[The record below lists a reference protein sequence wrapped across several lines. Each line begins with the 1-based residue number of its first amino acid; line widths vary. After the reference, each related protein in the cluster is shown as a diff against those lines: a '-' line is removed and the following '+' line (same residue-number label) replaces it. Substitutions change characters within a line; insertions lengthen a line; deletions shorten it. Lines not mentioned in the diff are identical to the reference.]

1 MSKSRLSE
9 GEWAVLAVVAEGRT
23 HGFAVARALARN
35 GEVGAIWT
43 VRRPLVY
50 RAIDTLTA
58 AGYIETVSEEPS
70 PTGPPR
76 RVIGATR
83 SGKAAVGR
91 WLAQP
96 IEHLRDT
103 RSLLLLKLLFL
114 QRSGGDARPL
124 LEAQRKEFEAVRAS
138 LRERRKTAEDFEPT
152 IIAWRIESA
161 NAALR
166 FIEAELERAR

>member
-1 MSKSRLSE
+1 MSQDRLAV
-9 GEWAVLAVVAEGRT
+9 GEWAVLCVVAEGRT

-35 GEVGAIWT
+35 GEVGTIWT

-58 AGYIETVSEEPS
+58 AGYVETVSEEPS

-76 RVIGATR
+76 RVIGPTR
-83 SGKAAVGR
+83 SGRAAVKR
-91 WLAQP
+91 WLAEP
-96 IEHLRDT
+96 VEHLRDT

-114 QRSGGDARPL
+114 HRSGQDPRPL
-124 LEAQRKEFEAVRAS
+124 LEAQRARFEAQRES
-138 LRERRKTAEDFEPT
+138 LRKRRRAAEGFEPT
-152 IIAWRIESA
+152 VIAWRIESA

-166 FIEAELERAR
+166 FIDGRLKS

>member
-1 MSKSRLSE
+1 MSEGRLSV
-9 GEWAVLAVVAEGRT
+9 GEWAVLCVVAEGRT

-35 GEVGAIWT
+35 GEVGVIWT

-58 AGYIETVSEEPS
+58 AGYVETVSEEPS

-83 SGKAAVGR
+83 SGRAAVRR

-96 IEHLRDT
+96 VEHLRDT

-114 QRSGGDARPL
+114 HRSGQDPRPL
-124 LEAQRKEFEAVRAS
+124 LEAQRAGFEAQRES
-138 LRERRKTAEDFEPT
+138 LRKRRAAADGFEPT
-152 IIAWRIESA
+152 VIAWRIESA

-166 FIEAELERAR
+166 FIAAQLKS